1 VNELCIVCEHFVTN
15 RVIFDQACKWCCI
28 QKLTVRG
35 PAKRLEEHR
44 NPGTFLLI
52 LVVYEDILFP
62 VRKARSKP
70 VQGCTTNAKVVFE
83 SREKNFM
90 VYCIKS
96 CRKIQKPENRN
107 AVLIKG
113 SEKVVEYTG
122 KNSLCDV
129 PGPVSRLMN
138 AEQIVC

>member
-1 VNELCIVCEHFVTN
+1 M
-15 RVIFDQACKWCCI
+15 
-28 QKLTVRG
+28 
-35 PAKRLEEHR
+35 
-44 NPGTFLLI
+44 I

-62 VRKARSKP
+62 VRNLGSKP
-70 VQGCTTNAKVVFE
+70 VQFE

-96 CRKIQKPENRN
+96 CRKIQKQENRN
-107 AVLIKG
+107 VLLIKG
-113 SEKVVEYTG
+113 SEKIVEYTE
-122 KNSLCDV
+122 KNSLCAV